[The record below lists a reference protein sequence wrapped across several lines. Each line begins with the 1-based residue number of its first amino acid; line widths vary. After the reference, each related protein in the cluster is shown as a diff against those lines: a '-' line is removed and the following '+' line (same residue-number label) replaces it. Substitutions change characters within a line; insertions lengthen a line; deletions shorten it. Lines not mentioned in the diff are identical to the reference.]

1 MQSLLFFCQSLTGLE
16 TESSVNDLDSGGGSV
31 SNNDDIFVSTAT
43 SPCFSAVR
51 KENPKRERNS
61 EAEATTAK
69 AGEKVSRASV
79 KRESERKRQPNF
91 IPCFCFVSRGF
102 LFLLIFRFYLC
113 F

>member
-1 MQSLLFFCQSLTGLE
+1 VQSLLFFCQSLTGLE

-43 SPCFSAVR
+43 SPCFSAFR

-69 AGEKVSRASV
+69 AGGKSKPRVGDEGGKAKESANRISFHVSA
-79 KRESERKRQPNF
+79 
-91 IPCFCFVSRGF
+91 
-102 LFLLIFRFYLC
+102 LFLAVSYFS
-113 F
+113 